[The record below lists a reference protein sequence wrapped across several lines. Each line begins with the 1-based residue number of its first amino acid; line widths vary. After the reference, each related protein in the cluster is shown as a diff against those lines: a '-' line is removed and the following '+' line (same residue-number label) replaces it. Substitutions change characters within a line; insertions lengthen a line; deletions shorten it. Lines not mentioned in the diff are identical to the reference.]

1 LVLRAVFKD
10 ALVSTPI

>member
-1 LVLRAVFKD
+1 VLRAVFKD